1 MQNIIYS
8 IVESMVN
15 RELPLMSNIM
25 VPEGSLD
32 TTTALIYD
40 SVNAFAL
47 ALNELTSVQ
56 QVYQTTVDCKE
67 DLTWIHGNS
76 LMNYMKVI
84 WNTKIMMPH
93 RNFNY
98 LDGWVY
104 WTDRTN
110 QIWYLRYIVG
120 NIFYS
125 ILSLE
130 AYWQHMFNI
139 CWNLNINYLRPENP
153 IHPWP
158 DGAPAEWFGEGRDFI
173 VLHFTCS
180 SNLVLWYNF
189 CIGWNM
195 E

>member
-84 WNTKIMMPH
+84 
-93 RNFNY
+93 
-98 LDGWVY
+98 
-104 WTDRTN
+104 
-110 QIWYLRYIVG
+110 
-120 NIFYS
+120 
-125 ILSLE
+125 
-130 AYWQHMFNI
+130 
-139 CWNLNINYLRPENP
+139 
-153 IHPWP
+153 
-158 DGAPAEWFGEGRDFI
+158 
-173 VLHFTCS
+173 
-180 SNLVLWYNF
+180 
-189 CIGWNM
+189 
-195 E
+195 